1 MFRVLRRKWLR
12 DLLLTAALLA
22 ATAALVAAPSQ
33 AIEGAKN
40 GLALCGNV
48 IIPSLFPFFVLSS
61 LVVDLGL
68 AAYLGRALEK
78 VMRPLFRVGGSCAAA
93 VAMGFVGGYPV
104 GARTALQL
112 YQQGQCT
119 RAEAERLLAFCNN
132 SGPAFILGVVGAGV
146 FGSGRVG
153 LLLYL
158 THAAASILVGILF
171 RFHGGRD
178 AGREKRPVRAT
189 FETVRASSAFTGAVV
204 KALQSTL
211 SICAFVVFFSVVL
224 ELLSAYGVLAALAQ
238 VLAMFG
244 VGEEWARRLVA
255 GLLELSSG
263 VSSLTGAGSQGVSMA
278 AFMLGWAGI
287 SVHCQVLSFIGD
299 SGLSVRTYHRRR
311 PHRRRHTVFP
321 PVRTGVLL
329 PGRTGGN
336 HRRTGFHL
344 RFGHF
349 PGHGVRGVDAVGAAV
364 RDDGEKKRWKNA
376 APSVIMGVY
385 WSFSQMGGNVPCC
398 LKRISS
404 LAVPT
409 ASEALFWARIR

>member
-178 AGREKRPVRAT
+178 ADREKRPVRAT

-278 AFMLGWAGI
+278 AFMLGWAGL
-287 SVHCQVLSFIGD
+287 SVHCQVLSFLGG
-299 SGLSVRTYHRRR
+299 SGLSVRTYIAGKFLHGGLAALFTALLVRL
-311 PHRRRHTVFP
+311 FP
-321 PVRTGVLL
+321 LKEPVAAYLAEQVEGIAGIDFSTALTISTTAAWVMWLL
-329 PGRTGGN
+329 
-336 HRRTGFHL
+336 F
-344 RFGHF
+344 FG
-349 PGHGVRGVDAVGAAV
+349 AAAAAV
-364 RDDGEKKRWKNA
+364 RKTSRKRKH
-376 APSVIMGVY
+376 
-385 WSFSQMGGNVPCC
+385 
-398 LKRISS
+398 
-404 LAVPT
+404 AVV
-409 ASEALFWARIR
+409 